1 MGAHSS
7 LLALA
12 AFSLHL
18 TSSIVSAQTC
28 ESYGIDFQDGGSYFI
43 DSSSNAS
50 FTTVSEFSGLPTD
63 VLHHHVSH

>member
-1 MGAHSS
+1 MGAHST

-18 TSSIVSAQTC
+18 TSYAVSAQTC

-43 DSSSNAS
+43 DSNSNAS
-50 FTTVSEFSGLPTD
+50 FTTVSEFSGQPIGI
-63 VLHHHVSH
+63 LHHHVSN